1 MDVLDPQALLRV
13 KTPLKNINSYFSPAA
28 KIAGATS
35 SLSGVGVER
44 AAVCLMPGSSG
55 RGGKGKGKVIGSGNG
70 DKGKENHRS
79 AAKGMAN
86 LFGAR
91 LTSATRG
98 AAAGGKRGGHTGT
111 VAEAR
116 STAGTSDDTDIIVI
130 DD

>member
-1 MDVLDPQALLRV
+1 M
-13 KTPLKNINSYFSPAA
+13 
-28 KIAGATS
+28 
-35 SLSGVGVER
+35 
-44 AAVCLMPGSSG
+44 CLMPGSSG

-70 DKGKENHRS
+70 DKGNENNRS
-79 AAKGMAN
+79 AAKGMSN

-98 AAAGGKRGGHTGT
+98 AAAGGKDGHTGT

-116 STAGTSDDTDIIVI
+116 STAGTGDDTDITVI